1 MKKHILL
8 STEDPGVGGVAQY
21 NHSLLCGLVKLGYR
35 VTCLQPQAF
44 NDSSINH
51 QQNLGIQHL
60 WLEKE
65 TIENLFRLFTEPGN
79 KPDLII
85 CSNTNPFS
93 NLAIKQMAIQLE
105 IPYIVIEGLV
115 EPHLAEYFAE
125 YLNELSHQYAQ
136 AKSVIAVSY
145 ENLNLLHKLFKLPK
159 DKGQVIYYG
168 RPCEYFTVSDLSM
181 RERLRQQ
188 LDIPSDGVVC
198 FTAARIETRKGYQY
212 QLDAIK
218 QLMHSPVWHQLYF
231 VWAGAGIFHPQLEA
245 QLKEAVEHL
254 GITDKVIFLGQRSDV
269 SDWLNAADIF
279 VFPSQLEGMPL
290 CVMEAMAKGLPVI
303 ASAVSGIPE
312 ELGESGK
319 LLTDPK
325 IDPEATVKELVTT
338 IQEWVINLDLRQSI
352 GHACK
357 QRAEEMF
364 REERMMKETVKL
376 IEQALLPFKDYVSPG
391 YEIIQPDKSFP
402 NMTVGDTNTCGWSY
416 LRREVPHNWYVDK
429 RQPTIGFLSRDE
441 AHIVYNTALKF
452 KGKKALEIG
461 CWLGWSACHMALAGV
476 ELDVID
482 PLLGREDIYQSVRN
496 SLKDAGVIDSVN
508 LVGGYSPQKVEELA
522 EQLQRKWSLIFIDG
536 DHEAPGPLNDA
547 IICEQLAEADALILF
562 HDLSSPDVAQ
572 GLNYLKQKGWNT
584 MVYQTMQI
592 MGVAWRGNVEPVQ
605 HKPDPKVN
613 WNLPEHLQNYFVSGS
628 LIVSP
633 EDEFREII
641 NNEVI
646 DAQQVQFLMQE
657 AIALLNA
664 GKTVEAMRMA
674 EKAASAGIYVAGMH
688 YVRSICLCRV
698 GRNEEGF
705 EAVKTEL
712 ELNPTHPQAQEQ
724 YQILANVLSKPVTT
738 KIPTH
743 QRPWQTTLPRNTMLS
758 IQHASHNYSYRGVPM
773 IKNPF
778 DFALYP
784 LLLWNLKP
792 RTIIEIGSKDGG
804 SALWLGD
811 MLNNFGIDGHIYSI
825 DIVKVT
831 SVEHPRVTY
840 IEGNGRALQEIFT
853 PDFLNSL
860 PRPLLVI
867 EDADHVYE
875 TSHHVL
881 EYFHRYLRAGEYI
894 VIEDGIISDLTQDP
908 GYNSGPHRALKEFL
922 AMHPD
927 EYEIDD
933 SFCDFF
939 GYNLTW
945 CTNGFLKKIADSPR
959 INNFVS
965 NFEQSSPTI
974 LVDGVFFQ
982 LYQTGI
988 ARVWNSLLEEW
999 VNNGFAKHIVVLDR
1013 AGTAPKIS
1021 GIRYRLLPA
1030 YDYNNTDADREIL
1043 QQVCDEEAAD
1053 LFISSYYTTPIT
1065 TSSVFMAY
1073 DMIPEVMGWDMNN
1086 PMWQVKHQGIQ
1097 HASAYLAIS
1106 ENTAR
1111 DLVRFFPEIPLE
1123 SLKVALCGVTDNFSP
1138 ASQEELN
1145 SFRTKY
1151 GISKPYFMIVSIG
1164 GYKNTILFLKAF
1176 AQLHSKQAFDIVC
1189 TGGGGLLNEELSGY
1203 TLGSTVHMLKLN
1215 DEELKTAYSGAIAL
1229 IYPSKYEGF
1238 GLPVL
1243 EAIACGCPVITC
1255 PNASIPEVAGKAAL
1269 YVQDDDVEEMANA
1282 LCEVQKPS
1290 VRKSLITAGLEQA
1303 KQFSWANMAKI
1314 VSSTLIDTTL
1324 LPLNLKEINLI
1335 VFPDWS
1341 QPEEL
1346 LGLELQKVI
1355 SAIANPA
1362 SDRITLLIDTT
1373 DISPEDAELL
1383 LSGVTMNLLMEED
1396 IDISEGLEISLVSN
1410 LADIQWEALIPH
1422 IQAKIILSAENQQTS
1437 ALYGVNIPAFELE
1450 KFTTQQNEQ
1459 FFFT

>member
-1 MKKHILL
+1 MKKHIFL
-8 STEDPGVGGVAQY
+8 STQDPGVGGVAQY

-44 NDSSINH
+44 NDSSITH

-65 TIENLFRLFTEPGN
+65 TVENLFRLFTEPGK

-93 NLAIKQMAIQLE
+93 NLPIKQIAIQLE
-105 IPYIVIEGLV
+105 IPYIVVEGLV
-115 EPHLAEYFAE
+115 EPHLAENFAE

-145 ENLNLLHKLFKLPK
+145 DNLNLLHKLFKLPK

-168 RPCEYFTVSDLSM
+168 RPSEYFTASDLSM
-181 RERLRQQ
+181 REHLRQQ
-188 LDIPSDGVVC
+188 LGIPSNGVVC

-212 QLDAIK
+212 QLDAIQ

-231 VWAGAGIFHPQLEA
+231 VWAGAGIFQPQLETE
-245 QLKEAVEHL
+245 LKEAVEHL
-254 GITDKVIFLGQRSDV
+254 GITDKVIFLGQRLDV
-269 SDWLNAADIF
+269 SDWLNTADIF

-312 ELGESGK
+312 ELGETGK

-325 IDPEATVKELVTT
+325 IDPEATVRELVSV
-338 IQEWVINLDLRQSI
+338 IEDWVINPQLRQSI

-364 REERMMKETVKL
+364 REKRMMEETVKV
-376 IEQALLPFKDYVSPG
+376 IEHALLPFKDYVSPG
-391 YEIIQPDKSFP
+391 YEIIQPDQHFP
-402 NMTVGDTNTCGWSY
+402 NMVVGDTNTCGWSY

-482 PLLGREDIYQSVRN
+482 PLLDREDIYQSVRN
-496 SLKDAGVIDSVN
+496 SLKDAGVLDSVN
-508 LVGGYSPQKVEELA
+508 LVGGYTPQKVEELA

-562 HDLSSPDVAQ
+562 HDLNSPDVAQ

-613 WNLPEHLQNYFVSGS
+613 WNLPEHLQNYSVSGS
-628 LIVSP
+628 STVSP
-633 EDEFREII
+633 KDEFREII
-641 NNEVI
+641 NAVRPYTLLSEARLFSLYSLAKQICLEDVPGNFVECGSYKGGSAALLAVVI
-646 DAQQVQFLMQE
+646 QRYSLRPRLLYACDTFEGMPEPTEFDRHNGVSANLTGFGVGTLKAPITENLDSICQFLKVKDIVVPVKGLFAQTLPQYKSE
-657 AIALLNA
+657 IDNIALLHADGYWYESTMDIFNTLYESVVPN
-664 GKTVEAMRMA
+664 GIIQVDDYGHWEGCK
-674 EKAASAGIYVAGMH
+674 KAVH
-688 YVRSICLCRV
+688 
-698 GRNEEGF
+698 EF
-705 EAVKTEL
+705 EHLRKE
-712 ELNPTHPQAQEQ
+712 
-724 YQILANVLSKPVTT
+724 
-738 KIPTH
+738 
-743 QRPWQTTLPRNTMLS
+743 R
-758 IQHASHNYSYRGVPM
+758 
-773 IKNPF
+773 
-778 DFALYP
+778 FALHQ
-784 LLLWNLKP
+784 
-792 RTIIEIGSKDGG
+792 
-804 SALWLGD
+804 
-811 MLNNFGIDGHIYSI
+811 IDYTG
-825 DIVKVT
+825 VWFKK
-831 SVEHPRVTY
+831 
-840 IEGNGRALQEIFT
+840 
-853 PDFLNSL
+853 
-860 PRPLLVI
+860 
-867 EDADHVYE
+867 
-875 TSHHVL
+875 L
-881 EYFHRYLRAGEYI
+881 ESNEKL
-894 VIEDGIISDLTQDP
+894 
-908 GYNSGPHRALKEFL
+908 
-922 AMHPD
+922 
-927 EYEIDD
+927 
-933 SFCDFF
+933 
-939 GYNLTW
+939 
-945 CTNGFLKKIADSPR
+945 SP
-959 INNFVS
+959 IM
-965 NFEQSSPTI
+965 I
-974 LVDGVFFQ
+974 VDGVFFQ
-982 LYQTGI
+982 LYKTGI
-988 ARVWNSLLEEW
+988 ARVWKSLLEEW

-1013 AGTAPKIS
+1013 AGTAPKIP

-1030 YDYNNTDADREIL
+1030 YDYNNTDADRQIL

-1053 LFISSYYTTPIT
+1053 LFISSYYTTPT
-1065 TSSVFMAY
+1065 TTPSVFMAY

-1097 HASAYLAIS
+1097 NASAYLAIS

-1111 DLVRFFPEIPLE
+1111 DLVRFFPEITLE
-1123 SLKVALCGVTDNFSP
+1123 SVKVALCGVTDNFSP
-1138 ASQEELN
+1138 ASQQEVN

-1164 GYKNTILFLKAF
+1164 GYKNTILFLEAF
-1176 AQLHSKQAFDIVC
+1176 ARLDSKQAFDIVC
-1189 TGGGGLLNEELSGY
+1189 TGAGGLLDEELRRY
-1203 TLGSTVHMLKLN
+1203 TSGSTVHMLQLS
-1215 DEELKTAYSGAIAL
+1215 DEELAIAYSGAVAL

-1255 PNASIPEVAGKAAL
+1255 PNASIPEVAGKATL

-1282 LCEVQKPS
+1282 LCEIQKPS

-1303 KQFSWANMAKI
+1303 KKFSWANMAKV

-1324 LPLNLKEINLI
+1324 LSLNLRQINLI

-1341 QPEEL
+1341 QPEES
-1346 LGLELQKVI
+1346 LGLELQQVI
-1355 SAIANPA
+1355 SAIATHPA

-1396 IDISEGLEISLVSN
+1396 IDISEGLEISLVVN
-1410 LADIQWEALIPH
+1410 LADIQWQALLPH
-1422 IQAKIILSAENQQTS
+1422 IQARIILSAENQQAIAQKKAENLPCS
-1437 ALYGVNIPAFELE
+1437 NLDSLIELALHGSR
-1450 KFTTQQNEQ
+1450 K
-1459 FFFT
+1459 